1 MNYLSLKSAT
11 AEKIGKAQGNIT
23 YHVLCDEAQE
33 LLFVTITGNDLAGCY
48 SDEIVPFAH
57 IEKCV
62 DGMKAGTYVPSKLF
76 FKAFSSSKSNNNNCG
91 FLAAILRAEELLAPV
106 IDGVRKHVL
115 QPGWDDWKMEM
126 LTSNVK
132 ATPYIPPLPKGSVVA
147 AKPTPK
153 LTLKVGKKVVVVS
166 EPIVEEVLDAESN

>member
-1 MNYLSLKSAT
+1 MQYLSLKSDT
-11 AEKIGKAQGNIT
+11 IDKVSPRSTGKIHYRILTDESYEQLYIT
-23 YHVLCDEAQE
+23 
-33 LLFVTITGNDLAGCY
+33 FTGNDDGGHY
-48 SDEIVPFAH
+48 SDEIVPFTH

-62 DGMKAGTYVPSKLF
+62 DGIKAGTYVPSKLF
-76 FKAFSSSKSNNNNCG
+76 FPAFVSRSNNNCG
-91 FLAAILRAEELLAPV
+91 FLAAILRAETLLAPV

-132 ATPYIPPLPKGSVVA
+132 ATLYIPPLPKGSVVA